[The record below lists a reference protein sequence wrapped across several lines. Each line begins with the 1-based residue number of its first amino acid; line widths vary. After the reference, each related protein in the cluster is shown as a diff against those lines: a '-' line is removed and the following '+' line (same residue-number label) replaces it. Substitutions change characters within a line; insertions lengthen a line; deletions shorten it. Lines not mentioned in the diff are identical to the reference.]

1 MKTDGPLKTGL
12 DMSVQDEI
20 LSKLEIIVLQ
30 DDYQE
35 LKNDFSIKI
44 FFKFIFNEVNINK
57 IFFEK
62 DNSLAKILFPFIE
75 LVYLLFQLDRDK
87 REELYQT
94 NIDNIKDQKIK
105 IYFQMFGDLLKL
117 HKITNN
123 EQLFSLYNKLEK
135 KYSKKNNTLFN
146 EIYWSMWRISFS
158 FNLKKILK
166 YQIFN
171 AIKEYLNNFN
181 VKCRFIEFN
190 IDMTDNTALNLLVD
204 FFDNNEI
211 NNSFII
217 SLLLIKYE
225 NIKNIIKEFNKE
237 FLGKAIKNTYSQ
249 LKKIIL
255 KAIALIT

>member
-1 MKTDGPLKTGL
+1 MKD
-12 DMSVQDEI
+12 I
-20 LSKLEIIVLQ
+20 
-30 DDYQE
+30 
-35 LKNDFSIKI
+35 
-44 FFKFIFNEVNINK
+44 
-57 IFFEK
+57 
-62 DNSLAKILFPFIE
+62 
-75 LVYLLFQLDRDK
+75 
-87 REELYQT
+87 
-94 NIDNIKDQKIK
+94 
-105 IYFQMFGDLLKL
+105 
-117 HKITNN
+117 
-123 EQLFSLYNKLEK
+123 
-135 KYSKKNNTLFN
+135 
-146 EIYWSMWRISFS
+146 FS

-217 SLLLIKYE
+217 LLLLIKYE
-225 NIKNIIKEFNKE
+225 NVKNIIKEFNKE

>member
-20 LSKLEIIVLQ
+20 ISKLEIIVLQ

-146 EIYWSMWRISFS
+146 EIYWSM
-158 FNLKKILK
+158 
-166 YQIFN
+166 
-171 AIKEYLNNFN
+171 
-181 VKCRFIEFN
+181 
-190 IDMTDNTALNLLVD
+190 
-204 FFDNNEI
+204 
-211 NNSFII
+211 
-217 SLLLIKYE
+217 
-225 NIKNIIKEFNKE
+225 
-237 FLGKAIKNTYSQ
+237 
-249 LKKIIL
+249 
-255 KAIALIT
+255 